1 MKTINKHVTSRRTSK
16 EQVVNDWMTT
26 WYTTT
31 IKTLITFGPE
41 PKWPATPKPMA
52 NASLA
57 QSIVQAWQPL
67 SSNQTR
73 AASEGLSGECAYKII
88 PLNNVT
94 RLNLTLTCRW
104 ILMQLDEIWFSDPG
118 VCHALFQ
125 FSIPDI
131 SQSHSQ
137 TLPTLDP
144 KPFKQDQA
152 STCSAQRTAWS
163 LKNRSAKMAAEM
175 EASIAEA
182 LQNSPFENMLSPFWQ
197 GFSLVFAK
205 WNENFAPKHDT
216 HDGDIKAT
224 RIAFASF
231 F

>member
-1 MKTINKHVTSRRTSK
+1 
-16 EQVVNDWMTT
+16 MTT
-26 WYTTT
+26 WYTTI

-94 RLNLTLTCRW
+94 RSNLTLTCWW
-104 ILMQLDEIWFSDPG
+104 ILMQFAAIRWNLVFRSRCLSRTLSILNSRHFSVPQSDLTNPAPETIQTG
-118 VCHALFQ
+118 SSVDMFRTAHGLVTQKSVCKNGCWNG
-125 FSIPDI
+125 SIN
-131 SQSHSQ
+131 SQS
-137 TLPTLDP
+137 
-144 KPFKQDQA
+144 
-152 STCSAQRTAWS
+152 
-163 LKNRSAKMAAEM
+163 
-175 EASIAEA
+175 

-216 HDGDIKAT
+216 HDGKT
-224 RIAFASF
+224 
-231 F
+231 